1 MEMVSILP
9 QEFRKSQSW
18 VTCVSSAVMEQ
29 LASDTNY
36 QFNDLGYRDFK
47 NIKRPIHVYRLRLGD
62 LLVTHPMLN
71 LESRV

>member
-1 MEMVSILP
+1 
-9 QEFRKSQSW
+9 
-18 VTCVSSAVMEQ
+18 MEQ